1 MVAGSVYYGTPA
13 EELKRFNI
21 VKAITYSSSVKAILD
36 LFKAYE
42 SVEIL
47 IGIFCLNKTKYNA
60 NRGAT

>member
-1 MVAGSVYYGTPA
+1 MPVRERDQTIPT
-13 EELKRFNI
+13 I
-21 VKAITYSSSVKAILD
+21 SSSVKAILD